1 MVKLKLPS
9 KQCFHNR
16 TWKYFC
22 EEIVVRA
29 SSSSWQLFDSLL
41 SNAPCRGASFLL
53 LRCIL
58 SFPPVVG
65 IAALLQPDKTK
76 AHTQKLVDS
85 FTSTSFKI
93 FIFQFVNLY
102 QCLLEHLLSVRSR
115 RSRDSKISEAFSKEA
130 KAVRKQTRCPAAM
143 SGQAFRVEKLLW

>member
-1 MVKLKLPS
+1 MKLKLPS

-76 AHTQKLVDS
+76 AHTQKLVDVFASTRFLNFYLAIPESLPVSAGAPS
-85 FTSTSFKI
+85 FGSVPAKPGFENQRSI
-93 FIFQFVNLY
+93 F
-102 QCLLEHLLSVRSR
+102 ERSE
-115 RSRDSKISEAFSKEA
+115 SSA
-130 KAVRKQTRCPAAM
+130 
-143 SGQAFRVEKLLW
+143 